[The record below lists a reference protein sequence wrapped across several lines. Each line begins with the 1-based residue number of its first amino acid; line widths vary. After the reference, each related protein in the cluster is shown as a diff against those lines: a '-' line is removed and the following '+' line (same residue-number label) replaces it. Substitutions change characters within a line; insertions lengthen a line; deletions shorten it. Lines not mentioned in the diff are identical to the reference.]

1 MVNSFFALMRRSCL
15 LFLLVVLGTGT
26 FLQAEAPNIIFITV
40 DTTRADRM
48 GFLGSTKGLTPNLDT
63 LARQGVVFEKAYS
76 QAPLTPVSH
85 ATIFTGTYPQFHTV
99 TDFGHPLPALLPFV
113 PEILQKSGYRTAAF
127 IGSMILDPKANLAP
141 GFDRGFDFFDAGFH
155 TKRGPNE
162 DRYHSVERRAGD
174 VVGHAMRWME
184 ANKNRNAPFFI
195 WIHLYDPHA
204 PYDPPAPFDKHFT
217 DPYDGEVAYAD
228 SALGKLFTY
237 LRQRGLYDRALITM
251 MSDHGESL
259 GAHGESMH
267 GIFLYDETIRVP
279 LLFKLPGEL
288 LAGRR
293 VAARVRLLDVAP
305 TLLSMLSLPLPPTFQ
320 GESLVPMMKMK
331 APPGKASPATA
342 ADLPAYAETD
352 YPHRAFGWSSIRS
365 MRTGKY
371 LFVRAP
377 RRELYDQSRD
387 QGAEHNLAASSPAVT
402 DTLQAQLDQFR
413 DRTTSYHEKS
423 APAPTPEQSENL
435 GALGYVGSTAGTS
448 SSDPL
453 QGADPKD
460 KIFISNT
467 LHEGMIAIE
476 DGRYSEAVPML
487 QQVLADSPLIAAAQ
501 MQLGIALARVRRYPE
516 AIAAL
521 RKSVQLMPDST
532 PAQYELGLA
541 LFETGAWQES
551 VPYFEFVAKKRPKFA
566 DAQYSLASV
575 YARVQRVPEAV
586 ELLQQVIQL
595 SPEHFRANLL
605 LGRIYTLQH
614 RSDEALPY
622 LKQAVVSEPNN
633 FEAHAFLGDAYEQQ
647 GNAPAASS
655 ERNRAEAL
663 KRGLKP

>member
-1 MVNSFFALMRRSCL
+1 MVDSLFAPMRRLCL
-15 LFLLVVLGTGT
+15 LFLVVVLGAST
-26 FLQAEAPNIIFITV
+26 FARAEAPNIILITV

-48 GFLGSTKGLTPNLDT
+48 GFLGCKKGLTPNLDV

-113 PEILQKSGYRTAAF
+113 PEILQKTGYRTAAF
-127 IGSMILDPKANLAP
+127 IGSLILDPKANMAP

-155 TKRGPNE
+155 PKRGPTE

-174 VVGHAMRWME
+174 VVGHAIGWM
-184 ANKNRNAPFFI
+184 NKNRQSPFFI

-204 PYDPPAPFDKHFT
+204 PYDPPAPFDKRFA
-217 DPYDGEVAYAD
+217 DDYDGEIAYAD
-228 SALGKLFTY
+228 SALGKLFSY
-237 LRQRGLYDRALITM
+237 LRQRGLYDRALIAM

-279 LLFKLPGEL
+279 LVFKLPGDL

-293 VAARVRLLDVAP
+293 VGSRVRLVDVAP

-320 GESLVPMMKMK
+320 GESLVPLMKPSMK
-331 APPGKASPATA
+331 SGQKPT

-377 RRELYDQSRD
+377 RRELYDESRD
-387 QGAEHNLAASSPAVT
+387 QGAEHNLAVTSPAVAE
-402 DTLQAQLDQFR
+402 TLQAQLDQFR
-413 DRTTSYHEKS
+413 EHTSSYHEKPE
-423 APAPTPEQSENL
+423 PASVSSEQSENL
-435 GALGYVGSTAGTS
+435 SALGYVGPTPGTS
-448 SSDPL
+448 STDPL

-460 KIFISNT
+460 KIGISNI
-467 LHEGMIAIE
+467 LHEGMIAVE
-476 DGRYSEAVPML
+476 DGRYSEAIPML
-487 QQVLADSPLIAAAQ
+487 QHVLDDSPLIAVAQ
-501 MQLGIALARVRRYPE
+501 MQLGIALARVKRYSE
-516 AIAAL
+516 AIVAL

-551 VPYFEFVAKKRPKFA
+551 VPYFEFVAKKRPKFP

-575 YARVQRVPEAV
+575 YARVKRVPEAV

-595 SPEHFRANLL
+595 NPEHFRANLL
-605 LGRIYTLQH
+605 LGRILFLQGNPLG
-614 RSDEALPY
+614 AL
-622 LKQAVVSEPNN
+622 NN
-633 FEAHAFLGDAYEQQ
+633 LEKATQVQPDSREAHLFLADAYAQLGRIADAQNERAAAQRLED
-647 GNAPAASS
+647 PAVH
-655 ERNRAEAL
+655 
-663 KRGLKP
+663 